1 MARGALAQIY
11 QFEQTDTDQGE
22 SAAAQPP
29 AAHGRKLLAV
39 GLGLAGVAALA
50 VSHRAGF
57 TAARVFQSVVSAE
70 RMQFPKPTSMC
81 SEATEDCAG
90 TGCCK
95 TTGQKCWAKDSKSAF
110 CKQDCPSDWDCT
122 DLTQTRDLE
131 VVHSGSSLYC
141 YALWFSTKGGKSK
154 VPDDELLAWQL
165 KNGKSIFACQ
175 AWDVFSDVPLSVNGE
190 YDAIQLKDGDGD
202 WYRYTRSDTGAAAN
216 AAIFISAWKVIREQQ
231 KWRDQEWVVKADA
244 DAVFIPQRLQDLLSR
259 QAQPNTGIYYENC
272 KGVDSGFFGSLEVI
286 STLGFKIFVD
296 KLEECKSSLAW
307 DGNPSSG
314 WKYGPWGE
322 DKFAQECMDKHGVL
336 KLPLF
341 ELTYDGTCPSD
352 RPKGQEKNKK
362 FVPPCWN
369 SSAPVTHPLKSVKA
383 WAECLDTTLK
393 VTTVT
398 A

>member
-1 MARGALAQIY
+1 MG
-11 QFEQTDTDQGE
+11 
-22 SAAAQPP
+22 
-29 AAHGRKLLAV
+29 
-39 GLGLAGVAALA
+39 
-50 VSHRAGF
+50 
-57 TAARVFQSVVSAE
+57 
-70 RMQFPKPTSMC
+70 
-81 SEATEDCAG
+81 
-90 TGCCK
+90 
-95 TTGQKCWAKDSKSAF
+95 DSKSAF

-122 DLTQTRDLE
+122 DLTKTRDLE

-231 KWRDQEWVVKADA
+231 KWRDQEWGVKADA

-286 STLGFKIFVD
+286 STRGFKIFVD
-296 KLEECKSSLAW
+296 KLEDCKSTLAW

-314 WKYGPWGE
+314 WKYGPEEAPATERVLERPGGHSGRRSKVQIVWVGVMGSFFLC
-322 DKFAQECMDKHGVL
+322 DAKFIINLSVL
-336 KLPLF
+336 KDVGHNTLGVIELLF
-341 ELTYDGTCPSD
+341 LQQSIVLK
-352 RPKGQEKNKK
+352 RPWASYTLAALH
-362 FVPPCWN
+362 PPCR
-369 SSAPVTHPLKSVKA
+369 
-383 WAECLDTTLK
+383 
-393 VTTVT
+393 
-398 A
+398 